1 MADVLNRTYQERKN
15 AYAKSLEDALSESK
29 EREAA
34 LCQKTEQ
41 LYNFLELL
49 EDRIPIH
56 LLDQYRHLSSLR
68 TPKPPASATDF
79 ASETSFSSP
88 NNLTSPGSVSHHHT
102 PKPLPIP
109 KEASVFT
116 LQVASDTS
124 VGWFHIG
131 DFDESAVGMEFVL
144 LYVFGGSQGETN
156 WCDLS
161 SLEKPCLGHIFG
173 DPNTP
178 NLATGHCLTA
188 SSQLLTISGNRDTIP
203 TPDPLPISQGMSKV
217 MLENLLRLAPQ
228 VNARSR
234 DNDDDWEVTPIQAW
248 DWLRQL
254 AHFRHVEV
262 SSLKRLANE
271 VGRLAKCHG
280 YVDYYRAWWR
290 HMLIVS

>member
-1 MADVLNRTYQERKN
+1 MPVNAFRIFKPNSEKQAEDPVQRRRAQVRRAQRTYQERKN
-15 AYAKSLEDALSESK
+15 AYAKSLEDALSDSK
-29 EREAA
+29 AREAA

-41 LYNFLELL
+41 LYNLLELL
-49 EDRIPIH
+49 EDQIPVH
-56 LLDQYRHLSSLR
+56 LLDQYRHLASSR
-68 TPKPPASATDF
+68 VPKPPASAIDF
-79 ASETSFSSP
+79 ASETTFSSP

-144 LYVFGGSQGETN
+144 F
-156 WCDLS
+156 
-161 SLEKPCLGHIFG
+161 LEKPCLGHIFG
-173 DPNTP
+173 DPGTP
-178 NLATGHCLTA
+178 HLASGHCLTA
-188 SSQLLTISGNRDTIP
+188 SSQLLTISGNHDTIP
-203 TPDPLPISQGMSKV
+203 TPDPLPISQTFPKV
-217 MLENLLRLAPQ
+217 VLENLLRLASQ
-228 VNARSR
+228 VNVRSR

-254 AHFRHVEV
+254 AHFRQVEV

-271 VGRLAKCHG
+271 MSRLAKCHG
-280 YVDYYRAWWR
+280 YVDCYRA
-290 HMLIVS
+290 